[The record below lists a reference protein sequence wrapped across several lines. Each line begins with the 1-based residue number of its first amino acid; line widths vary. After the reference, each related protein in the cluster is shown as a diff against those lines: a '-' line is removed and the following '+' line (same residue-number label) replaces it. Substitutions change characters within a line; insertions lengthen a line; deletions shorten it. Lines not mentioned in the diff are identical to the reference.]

1 MWILWAPVHR
11 LYKGYNTAGSTL
23 RRVALCVLVYTCQS
37 NLWDILGFKNPRK
50 TMENKIY
57 HLQIPLLMSWTLRSQ
72 RWCQYFQIYS
82 IPLHIPLPSFT
93 HLSDKETAAKES
105 QPNDSNKQTNS
116 QYQRKNLSFV
126 SNSLNQTSFQT
137 QRFILIIYNRNKS
150 MRKRVRSRGQR
161 KGKTITTN
169 LFSLM
174 REEKIKG

>member
-1 MWILWAPVHR
+1 
-11 LYKGYNTAGSTL
+11 
-23 RRVALCVLVYTCQS
+23 
-37 NLWDILGFKNPRK
+37 
-50 TMENKIY
+50 
-57 HLQIPLLMSWTLRSQ
+57 MSWTLQSQ

-93 HLSDKETAAKES
+93 YLSDKETAAKES

-137 QRFILIIYNRNKS
+137 QRFILIIYNCNKS

-174 REEKIKG
+174 REEKIKGLMRTVWMPSSLTSTVQPRQSGTNRVTTASAHD